1 MSRVAPN
8 TPADRCYPKLSE
20 GDQVVLVNG
29 IDIAHMTHE
38 EVVNLI
44 RNARDNEPGE
54 LVLIVKPNGGY
65 PKTIFLGLLAKFLLN
80 IYFYLIVLYDTNQVE
95 EPAYQ
100 YVPEVQTIS
109 NGADA
114 LSQSMLLLED
124 GLASGAI
131 LVQFDQ
137 LYRKKPGS

>member
-1 MSRVAPN
+1 M
-8 TPADRCYPKLSE
+8 
-20 GDQVVLVNG
+20 
-29 IDIAHMTHE
+29 
-38 EVVNLI
+38 
-44 RNARDNEPGE
+44 
-54 LVLIVKPNGGY
+54 
-65 PKTIFLGLLAKFLLN
+65 
-80 IYFYLIVLYDTNQVE
+80 E

-131 LVQFDQ
+131 LIQFDQ
-137 LYRKKPGS
+137 LYRKKPGWFFSLGNLERYTFFLF

>member
-1 MSRVAPN
+1 MNFSYTIINAF
-8 TPADRCYPKLSE
+8 TCYLF
-20 GDQVVLVNG
+20 
-29 IDIAHMTHE
+29 
-38 EVVNLI
+38 NL
-44 RNARDNEPGE
+44 
-54 LVLIVKPNGGY
+54 
-65 PKTIFLGLLAKFLLN
+65 
-80 IYFYLIVLYDTNQVE
+80 VLYDTNQVE

-131 LVQFDQ
+131 LIQFDQ
-137 LYRKKPGS
+137 LYRKKPGALTEKLRQLKIKIKNDRLIFRPQCERSKEKRKPK